1 MFFYEQSPI
10 SFPDQKKMMAEL
22 KNISDV
28 SNAIKAV
35 EISIGFLTSTIN
47 PADKEQP
54 YEKYLKDVLRMDD
67 VEKYLPS
74 RKVRNIFSFCWCLKK
89 PNKKFTPY
97 ERSSVFPLGSR
108 NINRS
113 NFQYSSVVRVK
124 DNLFWKFRRGKKHI
138 KKSTLNCGKMIIVEK
153 NIHFI

>member
-74 RKVRNIFSFCWCLKK
+74 RKVRNIFSFC
-89 PNKKFTPY
+89 
-97 ERSSVFPLGSR
+97 
-108 NINRS
+108 
-113 NFQYSSVVRVK
+113 
-124 DNLFWKFRRGKKHI
+124 
-138 KKSTLNCGKMIIVEK
+138 
-153 NIHFI
+153 